1 MLKKIEKQILEFAKD
16 TGLTERREIVH
27 GTLYV
32 KLHEEKECDTFHR
45 AIRTFYKNQINNE
58 GGVNMYAVGDEFAFD
73 FVPEDREAPV
83 FSDEDYSGKEEMDPT
98 EMDYGTY
105 SEASAE
111 GLADF
116 GLDAVDLT
124 EQEEAELDV
133 LMNLQAEQMISLQLL
148 ERLNLHMISLKMQI
162 QRIST

>member
-1 MLKKIEKQILEFAKD
+1 M
-16 TGLTERREIVH
+16 VH

-32 KLHEEKECDTFHR
+32 KLHEEKECDHFHR
-45 AIRTFYKNQINNE
+45 VLRTFFKEQIDNE

-83 FSDEDYSGKEEMDPT
+83 FSDETFSGKEEMDPT
-98 EMDYGTY
+98 DIDYGTF

-116 GLDAVDLT
+116 GMDCIDLS

-133 LMNLQAEQMISLQLL
+133 LMNLQAESL
-148 ERLNLHMISLKMQI
+148 RGK
-162 QRIST
+162 